1 MDNQVKNSSADG
13 ISQQGKGFRKYTMLL
28 IVPALAVAVG
38 VGSLLGASG
47 GKDEVYALEGAAASV
62 QKGLITVS
70 GEGKLQAAPDVAYIQ
85 LAIETRAATA
95 KEAQSKNA
103 TKFAAL
109 KKVLFETHKLAAKDV
124 QSTGFSVHPDYQYNN
139 KDGTS
144 KIVGYISTHSIRITT
159 RDLEGTGQLL
169 DDLSAAGANRVDGIQ
184 FDTEKGE
191 QYELQALG
199 KAMENSKAKA
209 EALAKAAGRQ
219 VKGIVNI
226 SESNVSSGPIPYYG
240 NYGLAKNET
249 ADAAAPTS
257 IQSGQISL
265 SSNVTVVYEMQ

>member
-1 MDNQVKNSSADG
+1 MDNRMTNSSADG
-13 ISQQGKGFRKYTMLL
+13 NGQQGKGFRKYTMLL

-38 VGSLLGASG
+38 VGSLLGANG
-47 GKDEVYALEGAAASV
+47 GNDNVYALEAAANV

-85 LAIETRAATA
+85 LGIETRAATA

-109 KKVLFETHKLAAKDV
+109 KKVLYETHKLAAKDV
-124 QSTGFSVHPDYQYNN
+124 QSTGFSVQPDYQYNN

-159 RDLEGTGQLL
+159 RDLEGTGKLL

-184 FDTEKGE
+184 FDTEKGD

-199 KAMENSKAKA
+199 KAMENAKAKA

-219 VKGIVNI
+219 VKGVVNI
-226 SESNVSSGPIPYYG
+226 SESNVSSPIPYYG
-240 NYGLAKNET
+240 NYNLAKNEA
-249 ADAAAPTS
+249 ADTAAPTS
-257 IQSGQISL
+257 IQSGEISL